1 MWVAGIAA
9 AIGVAV
15 LGIFCF
21 FSVLQLAMLT
31 SKEKVV
37 MSYSVVVIFK
47 LALGLLA
54 SEYNQLDF
62 FGVRSTSS
70 V

>member
-1 MWVAGIAA
+1 MA

-15 LGIFCF
+15 LGVFCF
-21 FSVLQLAMLT
+21 LSVLQLAMLS

-37 MSYSVVVIFK
+37 MKYSVVVILK

-54 SEYNQLDF
+54 SK
-62 FGVRSTSS
+62 
-70 V
+70 